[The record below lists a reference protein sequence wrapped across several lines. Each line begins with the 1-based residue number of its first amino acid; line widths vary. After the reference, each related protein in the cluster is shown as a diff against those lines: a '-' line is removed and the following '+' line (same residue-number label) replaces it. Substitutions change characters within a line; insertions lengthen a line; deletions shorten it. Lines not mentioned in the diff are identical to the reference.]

1 MNRGLLVLASLFLL
15 FLPGS
20 PSLAQEAPPA
30 DLPVLTLQDAIHIAQ
45 GNNPNLKNA
54 LLASSI
60 AEDKIAEART
70 SRYPSIKFY
79 ALGSQLL
86 TPLDFTFDKGVFGT
100 FPGIGPIPADR
111 TKIHTPLR
119 PTFFAVTQAA
129 QPLSQQYKIGLN
141 IRLAGL
147 GKTLSDEKLRAQQ
160 HQVANQ
166 VKQAYYG
173 LLRTQS
179 SLDVSRENL
188 KLDAELHRLM
198 QQNVE
203 QKTALKADAME
214 IQTRLAQE
222 EYNQQVLRDSLATQ
236 KEQLNNL
243 LGRDVRTDFSV
254 VPAPEAPAVALDLEA
269 ARAKALAARPELRQS
284 RLGLQQA
291 MLNRRI
297 TKSSYIPDVS
307 LALNN
312 LSLFN
317 ASPFLPSNVA
327 SAGILFSW
335 DPLDWGRRK
344 HELAEA
350 SKTIEQSKNSVSDLE
365 SQILI
370 EVGDKF
376 RKFQQTHSLLR
387 VADLG
392 LASAQERLRVTMN
405 QFEQKTALLKD
416 VLQLK
421 SAVQNATDQHQ
432 QALLAFWTAKAD
444 FEKALGED

>member
-1 MNRGLLVLASLFLL
+1 MIRRLFLVLLISWGCTVRGQDSASNAA
-15 FLPGS
+15 S
-20 PSLAQEAPPA
+20 TLALEEA
-30 DLPVLTLQDAIHIAQ
+30 IRIAQ
-45 GNNPNLKNA
+45 SNNPNLKNA

-60 AEDKIAEART
+60 ASDQIAEART
-70 SRYPSIKFY
+70 ARFPTVKIY

-86 TPLDFTFDKGVFGT
+86 TPVDFTFDRGIFGT
-100 FPGIGPIPADR
+100 FPGIGPVPADK

-119 PTFFAVTQAA
+119 PTFYGVSQIL
-129 QPLSQQYKIGLN
+129 QPLTQQHKIGLN

-160 HQVANQ
+160 QAIANQ

-173 LLRTQS
+173 LLQTQS
-179 SLDVSRENL
+179 ALEVSKENL

-203 QKTALKADAME
+203 QKTALKADAMDV
-214 IQTRLAQE
+214 QAKLAQE

-236 KEQLNNL
+236 KEKLNSL
-243 LGRDVRTDFSV
+243 LGRDVRTDFSFASV
-254 VPAPEAPAVALDLEA
+254 SEAGTVAIDLET

-307 LALNN
+307 LAISN
-312 LSLFN
+312 LSMVN
-317 ASPFLPSNVA
+317 ASPLLPSNVA
-327 SAGILFSW
+327 SAGVLLTW
-335 DPLDWGRRK
+335 NPLDWSRK

-350 SKTIEQSKNSVSDLE
+350 SKTIEQAKNSVSDLE
-365 SQILI
+365 SQILV

-376 RKFQQTHSLLR
+376 RKFQQTQSLLR
-387 VADLG
+387 VASLG
-392 LASAQERLRVTMN
+392 LASAQERLRVTIN
-405 QFEQKTALLKD
+405 QFEQKTALMKD
-416 VLQLK
+416 VLQQK
-421 SAVQNATDQHQ
+421 SAVQTATDQHQ
-432 QALLAFWTAKAD
+432 RALLAFWTAKAD

>member
-1 MNRGLLVLASLFLL
+1 MIRRLFLVLLISCGGTVRGQGSASTAA
-15 FLPGS
+15 S
-20 PSLAQEAPPA
+20 P
-30 DLPVLTLQDAIHIAQ
+30 LTLEEAIRIAQ
-45 GNNPNLKNA
+45 SNNPNLKNA

-60 AEDKIAEART
+60 AEDKIAEARS
-70 SRYPSIKFY
+70 SRFPSVKFY

-86 TPLDFTFDKGVFGT
+86 TPLDFTFDQGIFGT
-100 FPGIGPIPADR
+100 FPGIGPVPADK

-119 PTFFAVTQAA
+119 PTFFSVTQAS

-141 IRLAGL
+141 IRLANL

-160 HQVANQ
+160 HDVANQ

-173 LLRTQS
+173 LLQTQS
-179 SLDVSRENL
+179 ALEVSGENL
-188 KLDAELHRLM
+188 KLDTELNRLV

-203 QKTALKADAME
+203 QKTALKADAMDV
-214 IQTRLAQE
+214 QTRLAQE
-222 EYNQQVLRDSLATQ
+222 EYNQLVLRDSLATQ
-236 KEQLNNL
+236 KEKLNSL

-254 VPAPEAPAVALDLEA
+254 ASVSDAGAVEIDLET
-269 ARAKALAARPELRQS
+269 ARSKALAARPELRQS

-307 LALNN
+307 LTVNN
-312 LSLFN
+312 LSLFQ
-317 ASPFLPSNVA
+317 SSSFLPSNIA
-327 SAGILFSW
+327 SAGVLFSW

-350 SKTIEQSKNSVSDLE
+350 SKTIEQTKNSLSDLQ
-365 SQILI
+365 SQILV

-376 RKFQQTHSLLR
+376 RKLQQTNSLLR
-387 VADLG
+387 VANLG
-392 LASAQERLRVTMN
+392 LTSAQERLRVTIN
-405 QFEQKTALLKD
+405 QFEQKTALMKD
-416 VLQLK
+416 VLEQK

-432 QALLAFWTAKAD
+432 RALLAFWAAKAD